1 MRYSIEN
8 VKGMHPGALIKHE
21 LNRKKISQR
30 KFAASIDE
38 HWQILNAVIN
48 EKRGIS
54 LGTALKVEKEF
65 GYDEGFLMILQVY
78 YDIEKRKQKQ
88 IRSTLKGVPAIRR
101 IIFWD
106 TDFDSIDWAASKES
120 VISRVLERGTEEE
133 IAEIARYYG
142 MNIESLG
149 KYSTIS
155 TYKVMNYIEGK

>member
-78 YDIEKRKQKQ
+78 YDIEQQKQKQ
-88 IRSTLKGVPAIRR
+88 IRSTLKGVPAISR

-155 TYKVMNYIEGK
+155 TYKVNGKRS

>member
-1 MRYSIEN
+1 
-8 VKGMHPGALIKHE
+8 MHPGALIKHE

-30 KFAASIDE
+30 KFAASINE

-78 YDIEKRKQKQ
+78 YDIEKQKQKQ

-106 TDFDSIDWAASKES
+106 ADFDSIDWAASKES

-155 TYKVMNYIEGK
+155 TYKVNGKRS

>member
-54 LGTALKVEKEF
+54 LGTALKVEKEL

-78 YDIEKRKQKQ
+78 YDIEQQKQKQ
-88 IRSTLKGVPAIRR
+88 IRSTLKGVPAISR

-155 TYKVMNYIEGK
+155 TYKVNGKRS

>member
-30 KFAASIDE
+30 KFAASINE

-54 LGTALKVEKEF
+54 LGTALKVEKEL

-78 YDIEKRKQKQ
+78 YDIEKQKQKQ
-88 IRSTLKGVPAIRR
+88 IRSTLKGVPALRR

-120 VISRVLERGTEEE
+120 IISRVLERGTEEE

-155 TYKVMNYIEGK
+155 TYKVNGKRS

>member
-30 KFAASIDE
+30 KFAASINE

-78 YDIEKRKQKQ
+78 YDIEKQKQKQ

-106 TDFDSIDWAASKES
+106 ADFDSIDWAASKES

-155 TYKVMNYIEGK
+155 TYKVNGKRS

>member
-78 YDIEKRKQKQ
+78 YDIEKQKQKQ

-149 KYSTIS
+149 KYSTKS
-155 TYKVMNYIEGK
+155 TYKVNGKRS

>member
-54 LGTALKVEKEF
+54 LGTALKVEEEL

-78 YDIEKRKQKQ
+78 YDIEQRKQKQ

-155 TYKVMNYIEGK
+155 TYKVNGKRS

>member
-54 LGTALKVEKEF
+54 LGTALKVEEEL

-120 VISRVLERGTEEE
+120 VISRVLERGTKEE

-155 TYKVMNYIEGK
+155 TYNRRVQYK

>member
-54 LGTALKVEKEF
+54 LGTALKVEKEL

-78 YDIEKRKQKQ
+78 YDIEKQKQKQ

-142 MNIESLG
+142 MNIDSLG
-149 KYSTIS
+149 KYSPKS
-155 TYKVMNYIEGK
+155 TYKVNGKRS

>member
-88 IRSTLKGVPAIRR
+88 IKSTLKGVPAISR

-155 TYKVMNYIEGK
+155 TYKVNGKRS

>member
-54 LGTALKVEKEF
+54 LGTALKVEKEL

-120 VISRVLERGTEEE
+120 VISRVLERGTKEE

-155 TYKVMNYIEGK
+155 TYNRRVQYK

>member
-30 KFAASIDE
+30 KFAASIDV

-78 YDIEKRKQKQ
+78 YDIEQQKQKQ
-88 IRSTLKGVPAIRR
+88 IRSTLKGDR
-101 IIFWD
+101 
-106 TDFDSIDWAASKES
+106 KS
-120 VISRVLERGTEEE
+120 VV
-133 IAEIARYYG
+133 
-142 MNIESLG
+142 
-149 KYSTIS
+149 
-155 TYKVMNYIEGK
+155 

>member
-54 LGTALKVEKEF
+54 LATALKVEKEF

-120 VISRVLERGTEEE
+120 VISRVLERG
-133 IAEIARYYG
+133 I
-142 MNIESLG
+142 
-149 KYSTIS
+149 
-155 TYKVMNYIEGK
+155 

>member
-78 YDIEKRKQKQ
+78 YDIEQQKQKQ
-88 IRSTLKGVPAIRR
+88 IRSTLKGVPAISR

-120 VISRVLERGTEEE
+120 VISRVFERGTEEE

-155 TYKVMNYIEGK
+155 TYKVNGKRS

>member
-30 KFAASIDE
+30 KFAASINE

-54 LGTALKVEKEF
+54 LGTALKVEKEL

-133 IAEIARYYG
+133 IAEIGRYYG

-149 KYSTIS
+149 KYSTYQHIR
-155 TYKVMNYIEGK
+155 

>member
-54 LGTALKVEKEF
+54 LATALKVEKEF

-120 VISRVLERGTEEE
+120 VISRVLERGTKEE

-155 TYKVMNYIEGK
+155 TYKVNGKRS

>member
-120 VISRVLERGTEEE
+120 IISRVLERGTEEE

-155 TYKVMNYIEGK
+155 TYKVNGKRS

>member
-54 LGTALKVEKEF
+54 LGTALKVEKEL

-149 KYSTIS
+149 KYSTKS
-155 TYKVMNYIEGK
+155 TYKVNGKRS

>member
-142 MNIESLG
+142 MNIESIG

-155 TYKVMNYIEGK
+155 TYKVNGKRS

>member
-78 YDIEKRKQKQ
+78 YDIEKLKQKQ

-142 MNIESLG
+142 MNIESIG
-149 KYSTIS
+149 KYSTKS
-155 TYKVMNYIEGK
+155 TYKVNGKRS

>member
-78 YDIEKRKQKQ
+78 YDIEKLKQKQ

-155 TYKVMNYIEGK
+155 TYKVNGKRS

>member
-8 VKGMHPGALIKHE
+8 LKGMHPGALIKHE

-78 YDIEKRKQKQ
+78 YDIEQQKQKQ
-88 IRSTLKGVPAIRR
+88 IRSTLKGVPAISR

-155 TYKVMNYIEGK
+155 TYKVNGKRS

>member
-54 LGTALKVEKEF
+54 LGTALKVEEEL

-78 YDIEKRKQKQ
+78 YDIEKLKQKQ

-155 TYKVMNYIEGK
+155 TYKVNGKRS

>member
-30 KFAASIDE
+30 KFAASINE

-54 LGTALKVEKEF
+54 LGTALKVEKEL

-78 YDIEKRKQKQ
+78 YDIEKQKQKQ

-149 KYSTIS
+149 KYSPKS
-155 TYKVMNYIEGK
+155 TYKVNGKRS

>member
-54 LGTALKVEKEF
+54 LATALKVEKEF

-78 YDIEKRKQKQ
+78 YDIEKLKQKQ

-155 TYKVMNYIEGK
+155 TYKVNGKRS

>member
-54 LGTALKVEKEF
+54 LGTALKVEKEL

-149 KYSTIS
+149 KYSPKS
-155 TYKVMNYIEGK
+155 TYKVNGKRS

>member
-54 LGTALKVEKEF
+54 LGTALKVEEEL

-155 TYKVMNYIEGK
+155 TYKVNGKRS

>member
-54 LGTALKVEKEF
+54 LGTALKVEEEL

-88 IRSTLKGVPAIRR
+88 IRSTLKGVPAIRQ

-155 TYKVMNYIEGK
+155 TYKVNGKRS

>member
-54 LGTALKVEKEF
+54 LGTALKVEKEL

-78 YDIEKRKQKQ
+78 YDIEKLKQKQ

-155 TYKVMNYIEGK
+155 TYKVNGKRS

>member
-78 YDIEKRKQKQ
+78 YDIEKQKQKQ

-142 MNIESLG
+142 MNIES
-149 KYSTIS
+149 I
-155 TYKVMNYIEGK
+155 NQINI

>member
-78 YDIEKRKQKQ
+78 YDIEKQKQKQ

-155 TYKVMNYIEGK
+155 TYKVNGKRS

>member
-30 KFAASIDE
+30 KFAASIDV

-155 TYKVMNYIEGK
+155 TYKVNGKRS

>member
-78 YDIEKRKQKQ
+78 YDIEKQKQKQ

-142 MNIESLG
+142 MNIESIG
-149 KYSTIS
+149 KYSTTS
-155 TYKVMNYIEGK
+155 TYKVNGKRS

>member
-30 KFAASIDE
+30 KFAASINE

-142 MNIESLG
+142 MNIESLD

-155 TYKVMNYIEGK
+155 TYKVNGKRS

>member
-54 LGTALKVEKEF
+54 LATALKVEKEF

-149 KYSTIS
+149 TYSTIS
-155 TYKVMNYIEGK
+155 TYKVNGKRS

>member
-54 LGTALKVEKEF
+54 LGTALKVEKEL

-78 YDIEKRKQKQ
+78 YDIEKQKQKQ
-88 IRSTLKGVPAIRR
+88 IRSTLKGVPAVRR

-120 VISRVLERGTEEE
+120 VISRVLERGTQEE

-155 TYKVMNYIEGK
+155 TYKVNGKRS